1 MSDGKRKRL
10 YKLIAILGAIA
21 AVLLAYALIVRFTG
35 YGIPCI
41 FKRRLGIECSACGL
55 SRAAASL
62 ISFDFASAF
71 TYNAI
76 WPLYLAY
83 GLWVA
88 ISASFKYL
96 KSGEALSL
104 PCPMWLNFVVFGV
117 MLAYGVVR
125 NFI

>member
-1 MSDGKRKRL
+1 MSDGKRKRV
-10 YKLIAILGAIA
+10 YKLIALLGAIA
-21 AVLLAYALIVRFTG
+21 AVLLTYALIVHFTG

-41 FKRRLGIECSACGL
+41 FKRRLGLECSACGL

-62 ISFDFASAF
+62 ISLDFAAAF
-71 TYNAI
+71 SYNAI
-76 WPLYLAY
+76 WPLYFAY

-88 ISASFKYL
+88 ISGSYKYV
-96 KSGEALSL
+96 KRGEELSL
-104 PCPMWLNFVVFGV
+104 PRPMWLNFVILGV

>member
-21 AVLLAYALIVRFTG
+21 AVLLAYAIIVRFTG

-41 FKRRLGIECSACGL
+41 FKRRLGVECSACGL

-62 ISFDFASAF
+62 ISFDLASAF
-71 TYNAI
+71 AYNAI

-96 KSGEALSL
+96 KSGEELSL
-104 PCPMWLNFVVFGV
+104 PRPMWLNFVVFGV

>member
-1 MSDGKRKRL
+1 MSDGKRKRV

-21 AVLLAYALIVRFTG
+21 AVLLAYAIIVRFTG

-41 FKRRLGIECSACGL
+41 FKRRLGVECSACGL

-62 ISFDFASAF
+62 ISFDLASAF
-71 TYNAI
+71 AYNAI

-96 KSGEALSL
+96 KSGEELSL
-104 PCPMWLNFVVFGV
+104 PRPMWLNFVVFGV

>member
-41 FKRRLGIECSACGL
+41 FKRRLGFECSACGL

-62 ISFDFASAF
+62 ISFDLASAF
-71 TYNAI
+71 AYNAI

-88 ISASFKYL
+88 ISASYKYL
-96 KSGEALSL
+96 RSGEELAL
-104 PCPMWLNFVVFGV
+104 PRPMWLNFVVFGV

>member
-1 MSDGKRKRL
+1 MSDGKGKRV
-10 YKLIAILGAIA
+10 YKLIALLGAIA

-41 FKRRLGIECSACGL
+41 FKRRLGLECSACGL

-62 ISFDFASAF
+62 LVFDFSSAF
-71 TYNAI
+71 AYNAI

-88 ISASFKYL
+88 ISASYKYL
-96 KSGEALSL
+96 KSGEELSL
-104 PCPMWLNFVVFGV
+104 PHPMWLNFVLLGI

>member
-1 MSDGKRKRL
+1 MSDGKRKRV

-21 AVLLAYALIVRFTG
+21 TVLLVYAIIVRFTG

-41 FKRRLGIECSACGL
+41 FKRRLGLECSACGL

-62 ISFDFASAF
+62 LALDLTSAF

-96 KSGEALSL
+96 RSGEELSL
-104 PCPMWLNFVVFGV
+104 PRPMWLNFVVFGV

>member
-1 MSDGKRKRL
+1 MSDGKRKRV

-21 AVLLAYALIVRFTG
+21 AVLLAYAIIVHFTG

-41 FKRRLGIECSACGL
+41 FKRRLGLECSACGL

-62 ISFDFASAF
+62 ISLDFAAAF
-71 TYNAI
+71 SYNAI

-83 GLWVA
+83 GLWIA
-88 ISASFKYL
+88 ISGSYKYV
-96 KSGEALSL
+96 KRGEELSL
-104 PCPMWLNFVVFGV
+104 PRPMWLNFVILGI
-117 MLAYGVVR
+117 MLAYGVAR

>member
-1 MSDGKRKRL
+1 MSDGKRKRI
-10 YKLIAILGAIA
+10 YKLLAILGAIA
-21 AVLLAYALIVRFTG
+21 AVLLTYALIVHFTG

-41 FKRRLGIECSACGL
+41 FKRRLGLECSACGL

-62 ISFDFASAF
+62 ISLDFAAAF
-71 TYNAI
+71 SYNAI

-83 GLWVA
+83 GLWIA
-88 ISASFKYL
+88 ISGSYKYL
-96 KSGEALSL
+96 KNGEGLSL
-104 PCPMWLNFVVFGV
+104 PRPMWLNFVILGV

>member
-1 MSDGKRKRL
+1 MSDGKRKRV

-21 AVLLAYALIVRFTG
+21 AVLLAYAIIVHFTG
-35 YGIPCI
+35 YGVPCI
-41 FKRRLGIECSACGL
+41 FKRRLGLECSACGL

-62 ISFDFASAF
+62 ISFDFAAAF
-71 TYNAI
+71 SYNAI

-83 GLWVA
+83 GLWIA
-88 ISASFKYL
+88 ISGSYKYV
-96 KSGEALSL
+96 KRGEELFL
-104 PCPMWLNFVVFGV
+104 PRPMWLNFVILGV

>member
-10 YKLIAILGAIA
+10 YKLIAILGANA
-21 AVLLAYALIVRFTG
+21 AVLLAYALIGRFTG

-41 FKRRLGIECSACGL
+41 FKRRLGLECSACGL

-62 ISFDFASAF
+62 ISFDLASAF
-71 TYNAI
+71 AYNEI

-96 KSGEALSL
+96 RSGEELAL
-104 PCPMWLNFVVFGV
+104 PRPMWLNFVVFGV

>member
-1 MSDGKRKRL
+1 MSDGKGKRV

-21 AVLLAYALIVRFTG
+21 AVLLAYAIIVHFTG

-41 FKRRLGIECSACGL
+41 FKRRLGLECSACGL

-62 ISFDFASAF
+62 IALDFAAAF
-71 TYNAI
+71 SYNAI

-88 ISASFKYL
+88 ISASYKYV
-96 KSGEALSL
+96 KRGEELSL
-104 PCPMWLNFVVFGV
+104 PRPMWLNFVILGV

>member
-1 MSDGKRKRL
+1 MSDGKRKRV

-21 AVLLAYALIVRFTG
+21 AVLLAYAIIVHLTG
-35 YGIPCI
+35 HGIPCI
-41 FKRRLGIECSACGL
+41 FKRRLGLECSACGL

-62 ISFDFASAF
+62 ISLDFVTAF
-71 TYNAI
+71 SYNAI

-83 GLWVA
+83 GLWIA
-88 ISASFKYL
+88 ISGSYKYL
-96 KSGEALSL
+96 KNGEELSL
-104 PCPMWLNFVVFGV
+104 PRPMWLNFVILGV

>member
-10 YKLIAILGAIA
+10 YKLIALFGAIA

-41 FKRRLGIECSACGL
+41 FKRRLGLECSACGL

-62 ISFDFASAF
+62 ISFDLASAF
-71 TYNAI
+71 AYNAI

-96 KSGEALSL
+96 RSGEELSL
-104 PCPMWLNFVVFGV
+104 PRPMWLNFVVFGV

>member
-41 FKRRLGIECSACGL
+41 FKRRLGFECSACGL

-62 ISFDFASAF
+62 LALDLTSAF
-71 TYNAI
+71 AYNAI

-83 GLWVA
+83 GLWIA
-88 ISASFKYL
+88 ISGSYKYL
-96 KSGEALSL
+96 KNGEELSL
-104 PCPMWLNFVVFGV
+104 PRPMWLNFVIFGV
-117 MLAYGVVR
+117 MLVYGVVR

>member
-41 FKRRLGIECSACGL
+41 FKSRLGLECSACGL

-62 ISFDFASAF
+62 ISFDLASAF
-71 TYNAI
+71 AYNAI

-88 ISASFKYL
+88 ISASYKYL
-96 KSGEALSL
+96 KRGEELAL
-104 PCPMWLNFVVFGV
+104 PRPMWLNFVVFGV

>member
-1 MSDGKRKRL
+1 MSDGKRKRV

-21 AVLLAYALIVRFTG
+21 AVLLTYALIVHFTG

-41 FKRRLGIECSACGL
+41 FKRRLGLECSACGL

-62 ISFDFASAF
+62 ISLDFAAAF
-71 TYNAI
+71 SYNAI

-83 GLWVA
+83 GLWIA
-88 ISASFKYL
+88 ISASYKYV
-96 KSGEALSL
+96 KRGEELSL
-104 PCPMWLNFVVFGV
+104 PRPMWLNFVILGV
-117 MLAYGVVR
+117 MLAYGVAR

>member
-1 MSDGKRKRL
+1 MSDGKRKRI
-10 YKLIAILGAIA
+10 YKLLAILGAIA
-21 AVLLAYALIVRFTG
+21 AVLLTYALIVHFTG

-41 FKRRLGIECSACGL
+41 FKRRLGLECSACGL

-62 ISFDFASAF
+62 ISLDFAAAF
-71 TYNAI
+71 SYNAI

-88 ISASFKYL
+88 ISASYKYV
-96 KSGEALSL
+96 KRGEELSL
-104 PCPMWLNFVVFGV
+104 PRPMWLNFVILGV

>member
-1 MSDGKRKRL
+1 MSDGKRKRI
-10 YKLIAILGAIA
+10 YKLLAILGAIA
-21 AVLLAYALIVRFTG
+21 AALLTYAIIVRFTG

-41 FKRRLGIECSACGL
+41 FKRRLGLECSACGL

-62 ISFDFASAF
+62 ISLDFAAAF
-71 TYNAI
+71 SYNAI

-83 GLWVA
+83 GLWIA
-88 ISASFKYL
+88 ISGSYKYL
-96 KSGEALSL
+96 KNGEGLSL
-104 PCPMWLNFVVFGV
+104 PRPMWLNFVILGV

>member
-1 MSDGKRKRL
+1 MSDGKRKRV

-21 AVLLAYALIVRFTG
+21 AVLLAYVIIVRFTG

-41 FKRRLGIECSACGL
+41 FKRRLGVECSACGL
-55 SRAAASL
+55 SRAASSL
-62 ISFDFASAF
+62 ISFDLASAF

-96 KSGEALSL
+96 KSGEELSL
-104 PCPMWLNFVVFGV
+104 PRPMWLNFVVFGV